1 VGELIFLS
9 EHVADRSRPNRSSP
23 VAFFYDLG
31 SPVSYLA
38 AERVERTLGAVDWIP
53 TAPLAA
59 APAVSA
65 REAEL
70 EALMLRLPLV
80 WPDGDGRFSGA
91 MRAAARA
98 AELGR
103 STAFALAASRLAFCG
118 GYDLDD
124 PEILS
129 EAAAAAGLAPRD
141 CLEAAGDPTWDTT
154 LRATADGLA
163 RRGVRELPA
172 IRVGRV
178 YCSGRE
184 AVTEAAA
191 LVELMGLRELHS
203 A

>member
-1 VGELIFLS
+1 MGELIYLS
-9 EHVADRSRPNRSSP
+9 QRLADRSRPTRRSP

-31 SPVSYLA
+31 SPVSYLI
-38 AERVERTLGAVDWIP
+38 AERVERTLGVVEWIP

-65 REAEL
+65 EDAEL
-70 EALMLRLPLV
+70 EAMMLRLPLV
-80 WPDGDGRFSGA
+80 WPDGDRVFAGA

-103 STAFALAASRLAFCG
+103 SSAFALAASRLAFCG
-118 GYDLDD
+118 GYDLED
-124 PEILS
+124 PEILG
-129 EAAAAAGLAPRD
+129 EAAAAAGIAPRD
-141 CLEAAGDPTWDTT
+141 CLDAAGDPRWDTT
-154 LRATADGLA
+154 LRATAEGLA

-178 YCSGRE
+178 FCSGRE
-184 AVTEAAA
+184 SLAEGEA